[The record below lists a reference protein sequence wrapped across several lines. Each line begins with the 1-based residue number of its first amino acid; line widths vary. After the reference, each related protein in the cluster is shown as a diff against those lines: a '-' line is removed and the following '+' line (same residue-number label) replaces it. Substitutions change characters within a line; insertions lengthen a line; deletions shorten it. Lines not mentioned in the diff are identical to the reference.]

1 MNVVIILDDPAGN
14 SYIQVNSY
22 IISSLQSWVQRNK
35 LEALSEVTVP
45 PITFVWRSNEV
56 TFFVFAEFIRA

>member
-35 LEALSEVTVP
+35 LEVTVP